1 MRLPLRST
9 FVKRGEESS
18 EGTKLS
24 SARLFDRK
32 RLWLLLAIVSLA
44 PAGCGTRPA
53 SSQTAPNTKSATRAT
68 GSEPEAV
75 ALALNWFPEAEHG
88 GYVAALVHG
97 YYKEAGLEVRILPG
111 GPSAAVLQ
119 RVAARRVEFGI
130 ENADRVL
137 LGREQQADC
146 VALLAPLQKSPR
158 AIMVHAASKFRRIED
173 LAAVTLAVNSG
184 SAWVQYLK
192 KKALLRN
199 VRFVPYSG
207 NVAPFLV
214 DKSYAQQAYVFSE
227 PFVAEEKGAAVR
239 CLLVAESGYNPYTSL
254 LVTSGEMIR
263 SRPEMVRKFVAASLR
278 GWQTYL
284 ERPEETNRYIHE
296 INPEMGLEILAFGAK
311 ALGPLCTD
319 GLADAS
325 ALGQMAIQRWSALAG
340 QLVEADVMAAGRVNP
355 SSAFTN
361 EFLPQKGP
369 HGTAR

>member
-1 MRLPLRST
+1 
-9 FVKRGEESS
+9 
-18 EGTKLS
+18 
-24 SARLFDRK
+24 LFDRK

-44 PAGCGTRPA
+44 PGCGTGPA
-53 SSQTAPNTKSATRAT
+53 SSQTASSAKSATRDT
-68 GSEPEAV
+68 RSEPEAV

-88 GYVAALVHG
+88 GYIAALVHG
-97 YYKEAGLEVRILPG
+97 YYKEAGLEVKILPG

-119 RVAARRVEFGI
+119 RVAGRRVEFGI

-158 AIMVHAASKFRRIED
+158 AIMVHATSKFRRIED
-173 LAAVTLAVNSG
+173 LAGVTLAVNSG

-207 NVAPFLV
+207 IMAPFLV
-214 DKSYAQQAYVFSE
+214 DKNYAQQAYVFSE
-227 PFVAEEKGAAVR
+227 PFVAEEKGADVR

-254 LVTSGEMIR
+254 LVTSDEMIR
-263 SRPEMVRKFVAASLR
+263 SRPELVRKFVAASLR

-311 ALGPLCTD
+311 ALRPLCTD
-319 GLADAS
+319 GLADPS
-325 ALGQMAIQRWSALAG
+325 ELGQMSAKRWSTLAG
-340 QLVEADVMAAGRVNP
+340 QLVEADVMTAGRVDP

-361 EFLPQKGP
+361 EFLLQKGP

>member
-1 MRLPLRST
+1 LPWQST
-9 FVKRGEESS
+9 FVKRGEESCG
-18 EGTKLS
+18 GTNLKSAKLFV
-24 SARLFDRK
+24 RQ

-44 PAGCGTRPA
+44 PTGCGKGPA
-53 SSQTAPNTKSATRAT
+53 PSPTSSDTKSAKRDAHF
-68 GSEPEAV
+68 EPDEV
-75 ALALNWFPEAEHG
+75 SLALNWFPEAEHG
-88 GYVAALVHG
+88 GYFAALVHG
-97 YYKEAGLEVRILPG
+97 YYEEAGLKVNILPG

-173 LAAVTLAVNSG
+173 LADVTLAVNSG

-207 NVAPFLV
+207 NVAPFLL

-227 PFVAEEKGAAVR
+227 PFVAEEKGAKVR

-254 LVTSGEMIR
+254 LVTSGEMIH
-263 SRPEMVRKFVAASLR
+263 SRPELIRKFVAASLR

-311 ALGPLCTD
+311 ALKPLCTN
-319 GLADAS
+319 GLADPNELGKMS
-325 ALGQMAIQRWSALAG
+325 AQRWSALAR
-340 QLVEADVMAAGRVNP
+340 QLVEAEVMAAGRVDS